1 MSKLTSNINQMKKTL
16 LSLLIL
22 IGWSNHSNAQMYH
35 GSGFLCLDCYSN
47 IEVGANLSMFSG
59 MNNPEPKVGFSITI
73 GSYKEIN
80 ERIYLKFGPSFSQY
94 KVGFDKESVDD
105 LVIYTIAGNVGVHY
119 LKQRDYQ
126 FFGGVN
132 VEANIDKGWMS
143 HNDTHLYDI
152 EFLTYSL
159 YAGGGLIFAERIE
172 LSAKYNFGLK
182 SIVDNPSNN
191 WKRNYFSLT
200 LGYTFL

>member
-1 MSKLTSNINQMKKTL
+1 MFKLISIINQMKKTL
-16 LSLLIL
+16 LLLL
-22 IGWSNHSNAQMYH
+22 LFNGWSNQSNAQMY
-35 GSGFLCLDCYSN
+35 GNSFICLDCYAN
-47 IEVGANLSMFSG
+47 IEVGANLPMFSG
-59 MNNPEPKVGFSITI
+59 MENAKPKVGFSVAFN
-73 GSYKEIN
+73 SYKEIN
-80 ERIYLKFGPSFSQY
+80 ERIYLKFGPSFSQF
-94 KVGFDKESVDD
+94 KVGFDQEGVDD
-105 LVIYTIAGNVGVHY
+105 LSIYTITGNVGVHY

-132 VEANIDKGWMS
+132 LEGNLSKDWMS
-143 HNDTHLYDI
+143 FNNEDREV

-172 LSAKYNFGLK
+172 LSAKYNFGLN
-182 SIVDNPSNN
+182 SIVKTPENN